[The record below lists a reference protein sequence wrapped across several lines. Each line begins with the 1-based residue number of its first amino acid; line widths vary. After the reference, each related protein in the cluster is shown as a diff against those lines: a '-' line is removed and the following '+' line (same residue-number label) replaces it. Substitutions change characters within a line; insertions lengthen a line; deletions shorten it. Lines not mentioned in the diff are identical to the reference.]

1 MDTSSGGP
9 RRIDPGWIPLAILLA
24 ILGPLSGAARG
35 AGAGATGPPLPFASS
50 DGIPASPGAAS
61 PARDL
66 LRLTSLNDSLWRS
79 GQRDSAMSVLGR
91 GVGLARDLRDTL
103 TLADLLTRSGQQLRF
118 FGRAAEGE
126 ASLREAI
133 ALASVRRDTL
143 RVIAATR
150 WLSVVVGMQG
160 RPEEARDLA
169 QVLYDLAEAKRDR
182 RHQGWARV
190 GLAWHAHRQGRTE
203 EAMRLYREA
212 ASLFESAGEA
222 EGTLWSLLGLGF
234 TSTTKGDYATA
245 TDAYRRTITL
255 ARERGD
261 PISEGSALND
271 LGKIVYYL
279 GDPGEARELFRRAA
293 EIHRTAGS
301 WHEVILPTTNLAL
314 CESDLGREAAA
325 EETLQACLALC
336 RAKGFGAHELAVRIE
351 LAGLSSRRGR
361 IHEAA
366 GRYGEILKK
375 GGLTLRQRI
384 ETLEGYAQVMTAAGS
399 PEAALDSLA
408 EARALL
414 RDHPESEYLPIIL
427 LAQGQIEAVAG
438 RRDEAIETLLL
449 AANSAAG
456 AGQHQTRIRALLAA
470 IPLWRA
476 HGEVERTRA
485 AVLQAAEIWERD
497 RGRALDPEWREQHR
511 EIGPSLH
518 AALLDE
524 LLGNPPE
531 EPEAADGGDACAA
544 PDTAIAAAFDR
555 VQALKS
561 RTLLERMLGPGE
573 TLEQLLQAE
582 ASARITLARFQREIL
597 APGEVFLDLYASPRS
612 TTLFAVTRDTALA
625 VRLPGERALGNPVL
639 FFHQLCGSPPPRQ
652 PRPED
657 LAALA
662 EEGLAL
668 RRGIFGVIEPLLA
681 GAHTAYVAPD
691 GIFHLLPLA
700 ALTPG
705 RSATTHQAEP
715 TGRVAAVPR
724 DAVRWVRVP
733 SASMLAEQRQR
744 ARSTPPGPPR
754 ILAAAGTTAG
764 AGTPLRGTTWEVGE
778 IGRRYRHVRVLAD
791 RTDTSELRAELGRSD
806 LLHLA
811 CHLRL
816 DPQSPWQSELQFDSA
831 GSPAN
836 LRAAQIAGM
845 RLPARLAVLSSCAS
859 ADGRILSGEGVPGV
873 TSAFLAAGVPVVIA
887 TLWPVDDRATARF
900 MTQVYD
906 HLAEGETVSAAVDRA
921 QEATRRAPAT
931 AHPFYWA
938 GFVVVGDGSMTIRP
952 ERRAP
957 LARHLPLAPA
967 AGLLAAFLAA
977 AALAPLRSTRHL

>member
-1 MDTSSGGP
+1 MDPSGDGP
-9 RRIDPGWIPLAILLA
+9 RRGGPAWISLAILLA
-24 ILGPLSGAARG
+24 ILGPLSGAPRG
-35 AGAGATGPPLPFASS
+35 AGAEADGSPVPAASS
-50 DGIPASPGAAS
+50 GAGTASPGEAS

-66 LRLTSLNDSLWRS
+66 LRLTALNDSLWRS
-79 GQRDSAMSVLGR
+79 GRRDSAMSVLGR
-91 GVGLARDLRDTL
+91 GVGLARDLGDTL
-103 TLADLLTRSGQQLRF
+103 ALVDLLTRAGQQLRF

-126 ASLREAI
+126 SSLREAI
-133 ALASVRRDTL
+133 ALASGRRDTM

-160 RPEEARDLA
+160 RPEEAHDLA
-169 QVLYDLAEAKRDR
+169 QTLYDLAEARRDR

-190 GLAWHAHRQGRTE
+190 GLAWHAHRQGRTD
-203 EAMRLYREA
+203 EAIRLYREA
-212 ASLFESAGEA
+212 APHFEAVQEA

-245 TDAYRRTITL
+245 ADAYRRTIAL

-271 LGKIVYYL
+271 LGKIEYYL
-279 GDPGEARELFRRAA
+279 GDPGGARELFRRAA
-293 EIHRTAGS
+293 ELHRSVGS
-301 WHEVILPTTNLAL
+301 WHEVVLPTINLAL

-325 EETLQACLALC
+325 EETLRACLALC
-336 RAKGFGAHELAVRIE
+336 RGKGFGAHEIAVRIE

-366 GRYGEILKK
+366 GRYQEILEEER
-375 GGLTLRQRI
+375 LTLRQRI
-384 ETLEGYAQVMTAAGS
+384 ETLEGHAQVMAAAGS
-399 PEAALDSLA
+399 PETALGSLA

-427 LAQGQIEAVAG
+427 LGLGQLQAVTG
-438 RRDEAIETLLL
+438 RSDAAIETLLL
-449 AANSAAG
+449 AAESAAR
-456 AGQHQTRIRALLAA
+456 AGQHQTRIRSLLAA
-470 IPLWRA
+470 IPLWHARGNSA
-476 HGEVERTRA
+476 QARA
-485 AVLQAAEIWERD
+485 AVLQAAEIWERE

-511 EIGPSLH
+511 EIGPALY

-524 LLGNPPE
+524 LLGTPPAPSE
-531 EPEAADGGDACAA
+531 VADGGHVCAA
-544 PDTAIAAAFDR
+544 PGTAIAAAFDR
-555 VQALKS
+555 VQAFKS

-573 TLEQLLQAE
+573 TLEELLRAE
-582 ASARITLARFQREIL
+582 ASARAGLARLQVDVLR
-597 APGEVFLDLYASPRS
+597 PGEIFLDLYASPRS

-625 VRLPGERALGNPVL
+625 VRLPGERVLGDPIL
-639 FFHQLCGSPPPRQ
+639 FFHQLCGSPPSRH
-652 PRPED
+652 PRPDE
-657 LAALA
+657 LATLEA
-662 EEGLAL
+662 EGLAL
-668 RRGIFGVIEPLLA
+668 RRTILGAIEPLLA
-681 GAHTAYVAPD
+681 SAHTAYVAPD

-700 ALTPG
+700 ALASG
-705 RSATTHQAEP
+705 RSETAGRLAPPGGGSEGRKDAT
-715 TGRVAAVPR
+715 
-724 DAVRWVRVP
+724 RWIRVP

-744 ARSTPPGPPR
+744 IRSTPTGPPR

-764 AGTPLRGTTWEVGE
+764 AGTRLRGTTWEVGE

-791 RTDTSELRAELGRSD
+791 GTNTSELRAELGRCD

-831 GSPAN
+831 GSSAN
-836 LRAAQIAGM
+836 LRAGQIAGM
-845 RLPARLAVLSSCAS
+845 RLPARLAILSSCAS

-873 TSAFLAAGVPVVIA
+873 TSAFLAAGVPVVLA

-900 MTQVYD
+900 MTQVYNQ
-906 HLAEGETVSAAVDRA
+906 LAGGESVSAAVDRA
-921 QEATRRAPAT
+921 QEATRRTPAT

-952 ERRAP
+952 ERRHP

-967 AGLLAAFLAA
+967 AGLLAAFLVT
-977 AALAPLRSTRHL
+977 AALAPRRSTRRP